1 LKLYCYNK
9 IFIQIVVYGWI
20 SDSNAPLVE
29 LFLFSIVP
37 FLVARKRAYS
47 SEVIAKYLFAL
58 YSLVFTQPEN
68 EEILF
73 AKKTL
78 ICSLMRKS
86 STFSFQIVYSER
98 RNMKFKSIIIPGV
111 KETFY

>member
-1 LKLYCYNK
+1 M
-9 IFIQIVVYGWI
+9 V
-20 SDSNAPLVE
+20 
-29 LFLFSIVP
+29 FS
-37 FLVARKRAYS
+37 
-47 SEVIAKYLFAL
+47 
-58 YSLVFTQPEN
+58 QPEN

-98 RNMKFKSIIIPGV
+98 RNMELKSILIQGV
-111 KETFY
+111 KETFIN